1 MNNLLKKFIADE
13 GGGPAVEFA
22 LVGVFLALMMPS
34 LVDVAT
40 MVDGAMRLS
49 IGMRAAEQFA
59 LKYPANTS
67 GITTA
72 ATQASGISSDL
83 ISISSPQFCEC
94 DGASSSCNNSCGA
107 GATKATFVNLT
118 VTYTISSK
126 YTTHGALLFPS
137 ALSKNIKIRVS

>member
-1 MNNLLKKFIADE
+1 MLKLLKKFAGDE
-13 GGGPAVEFA
+13 SGGPAVEFA

-59 LKYPANTS
+59 LKYPNDTS

-72 ATQASGISSDL
+72 ATQASGISSNL
-83 ISISSPQFCEC
+83 ISITSPQFCEC
-94 DGASSSCNNSCGA
+94 DGASSVCSNSCGA
-107 GATKATFVNLT
+107 GAVKATYVNLT
-118 VTYTISSK
+118 VTYAISSK
-126 YTTHGALLFPS
+126 YTTQGALLFPS
-137 ALSKNIKIRVS
+137 TLSKNIKIRVS